1 MEPFMLTNITKF
13 ALVAVFA
20 VSGVV
25 YAGEMEQDVGIAMNH
40 GGHDM
45 AMTDDAWSEKDD
57 ADFLAGMIAH
67 HKGALDMTKPV
78 IHATKDASVR
88 KWAQAILS
96 SQQAEIDMMQAM
108 LDKMQYK
115 GEEAAAMMEGEMHNM
130 MIMHVSDDPDVNFV
144 SLMIPHHAGAV
155 DMSLPALVFSSNT
168 KIRKL
173 AEDIITAQARE
184 IAEFKTWLDNKE

>member
-1 MEPFMLTNITKF
+1 MVMHITKF
-13 ALVAVFA
+13 VLIALFA
-20 VSGVV
+20 VNSIV
-25 YAGEMEQDVGIAMNH
+25 YAGEMSKSGTAGMDH

-45 AMTDDAWSEKDD
+45 DMYTETWDEEDD

-67 HKGALDMTKPV
+67 HKGALEMTEPLV
-78 IHATKDASVR
+78 RTTKDASVR
-88 KWAQAILS
+88 RWAQAILS

-108 LDKMQYK
+108 LNKRSYK
-115 GEEAAAMMEGEMHNM
+115 GDEAAAMMESNM
-130 MIMHVSDDPDVNFV
+130 QSMMKMHVSDDADINFV

-155 DMSLPALVFSSNT
+155 DMSLPALVFSSNP

-173 AEDIITAQARE
+173 AEDIITAQAHE